1 MNHELFMKY
10 YMGIH
15 AHSCSAAG
23 EKQSVAVRGKDIAK
37 AAWREEAV

>member
-15 AHSCSAAG
+15 AYSCSAAG
-23 EKQSVAVRGKDIAK
+23 IYTVRVCIIRLRRYTNGH
-37 AAWREEAV
+37 E